1 MRMIS
6 MLHIISGRQPTHRT
20 LYFRFIKIYRIIKKL
35 YAEGDSAG
43 IMDVLYKYKND
54 QAMSAK

>member
-1 MRMIS
+1 

-43 IMDVLYKYKND
+43 IIDVLYKYKND